1 MLRQIKGKVYW
12 VGKIDWE
19 LKKFHGEEYST
30 HRGSSYNSYL
40 LREGKTVLIDTVW
53 KPYAKEFVDNLEA
66 EVGLA
71 NIDFI
76 VQNHAE
82 VDHAGALPELLARR
96 PDLPVYCTANAVK
109 SLKGNYHGN
118 WDLRVV
124 KTGDSLDIGGGKRLV
139 FVEAPM
145 LHWPDS
151 MFTYLEGEAL
161 LFSSDA
167 FGQHYASELLFNDLV
182 DQGELWGEAIKYY
195 ANILTPFSPLVTK
208 KIAELLGL
216 KLPVDMI
223 APGHGIIWR
232 KEPLSIVGKYAEW
245 AADYREDRITVIYDT
260 MWEATRRLAE
270 AIAEGL
276 AEASPSTTV
285 VVHNT
290 SKADMN
296 DVVTDIFRSKALIA
310 GSPTVNKGIL
320 SSMASLLEV
329 IKGLKFK
336 GKRAAAFG
344 SYGWSGESPKVIA
357 EALAASGFEMR
368 GEGPKVLWQPDEAG
382 LEAAR
387 DFGRGFASG
396 LGEGGQSK
404 EGGGQA

>member
-1 MLRQIKGKVYW
+1 MMRQVKGKVYW

-40 LREGKTVLIDTVW
+40 LREEKTVLIDTVW

-71 NIDFI
+71 TIDFV

-96 PDLPVYCTANAVK
+96 PDLPVYCTANALK

-124 KTGDSLDIGGGKRLV
+124 KTGDSLDIGNGKRLV

-151 MFTYLEGEAL
+151 MFTYLDGEAL

-182 DQGELWGEAIKYY
+182 DQGELWTEAIKYY

-208 KIAELLGL
+208 KINELVGL
-216 KLPVDMI
+216 KLPIEMI

-232 KEPLSIVGKYAEW
+232 KDPLQIVTKFAEW

-260 MWEATRRLAE
+260 MWEATRRIAE
-270 AIAEGL
+270 SIAEGL

-285 VVHNT
+285 IVHNT

-320 SSMASLLEV
+320 SSMAALLEV
-329 IKGLKFK
+329 IKGLRFK
-336 GKRAAAFG
+336 GKKAAAFG
-344 SYGWSGESPKVIA
+344 SYGWSGESPKIIA

-368 GEGPKVLWQPDEAG
+368 GEGPKLLWQPDEAG

-387 DFGRGFASG
+387 VFGRSFAAG
-396 LGEGGQSK
+396 LGDGK
-404 EGGGQA
+404 

>member
-1 MLRQIKGKVYW
+1 MKRLVKGNVHW

-19 LKKFHGEEYST
+19 LKKFHGDEYST

-40 LREGKTVLIDTVW
+40 IREEKTVLVDTVW
-53 KPYAKEFVDNLEA
+53 KPFAKEFVDNLEA

-82 VDHAGALPELLARR
+82 VDHAGSLPELLSRR
-96 PDLPVYCTANAVK
+96 PDLSIYCTANAVK

-124 KTGDSLDIGGGKRLV
+124 KTGDSLDIGNGKRLV

-151 MFTYLEGEAL
+151 MFTYLDGEAL

-182 DQGELWGEAIKYY
+182 DRSELWGEAIKYY
-195 ANILTPFSPLVTK
+195 ANILTPFNPLVAK
-208 KIAELLGL
+208 KIDEVLALG
-216 KLPVDMI
+216 LPVDMI

-232 KEPLSIVGKYAEW
+232 SEPLEIVKKYAEW
-245 AADYREDRITVIYDT
+245 AADYREDRVTVFYDT
-260 MWEATRRLAE
+260 MWEATRHLAE
-270 AIAEGL
+270 AIAQGI
-276 AEASPSTTV
+276 AEASPGTTV

-290 SKADMN
+290 SKTDMN
-296 DVVTDIFRSKALIA
+296 DVVTDIFRSKAVVA

-329 IKGLKFK
+329 VKGLRFK
-336 GKRAAAFG
+336 GKKAGVFG
-344 SYGWSGESPKVIA
+344 SYGWSGESPKILA
-357 EALAASGFEMR
+357 ETLAASGFELVE
-368 GEGPKVLWQPDEAG
+368 GGPKTLWQPDDQA

-387 DFGRGFASG
+387 DFGRLFAKA
-396 LGEGGQSK
+396 L
-404 EGGGQA
+404 